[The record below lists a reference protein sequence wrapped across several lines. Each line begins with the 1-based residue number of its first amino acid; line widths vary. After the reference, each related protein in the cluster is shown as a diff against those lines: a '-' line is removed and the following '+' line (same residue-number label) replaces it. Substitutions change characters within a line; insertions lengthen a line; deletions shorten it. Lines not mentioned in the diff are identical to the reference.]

1 MYKVI
6 EKFRDLTDGHLY
18 EPGDAFP
25 FDGREIPAARLDALV
40 NGQNRANKRLIATV
54 EEIPTEA
61 PKTAKKGRRA
71 ANK

>member
-18 EPGDAFP
+18 ESGDAFP
-25 FDGREIPAARLDALV
+25 FDGREIPAARLDTLV
-40 NGQNRANKRLIATV
+40 NGQNLANKRLIAPV

-61 PKTAKKGRRA
+61 PKAARKGRRA